1 MKGRRDTEEKVL
13 AVVESWLKT
22 WELRR
27 LTFQT
32 IQLLSVCVE
41 FSVDIQ
47 QTIELSAKKK
57 EPGKQKKANAKIV
70 ILF

>member
-1 MKGRRDTEEKVL
+1 MR
-13 AVVESWLKT
+13 
-22 WELRR
+22 RR

-47 QTIELSAKKK
+47 QTSELTAKKK
-57 EPGKQKKANAKIV
+57 EPGKQKESSNKI
-70 ILF
+70 ILFLLVFF

>member
-1 MKGRRDTEEKVL
+1 MR
-13 AVVESWLKT
+13 
-22 WELRR
+22 RR

-47 QTIELSAKKK
+47 QTSELTAKKK
-57 EPGKQKKANAKIV
+57 EPGKKNSQVLKLCFFN
-70 ILF
+70 

>member
-1 MKGRRDTEEKVL
+1 MKGRRGHSRKNYCSCRKL
-13 AVVESWLKT
+13 IKNMR
-22 WELRR
+22 RR

-47 QTIELSAKKK
+47 QTSELTAKKK
-57 EPGKQKKANAKIV
+57 EPGKQK
-70 ILF
+70 

>member
-1 MKGRRDTEEKVL
+1 MR
-13 AVVESWLKT
+13 
-22 WELRR
+22 RR

-47 QTIELSAKKK
+47 QTIELTAKKK
-57 EPGKQKKANAKIV
+57 EPAKQK
-70 ILF
+70 